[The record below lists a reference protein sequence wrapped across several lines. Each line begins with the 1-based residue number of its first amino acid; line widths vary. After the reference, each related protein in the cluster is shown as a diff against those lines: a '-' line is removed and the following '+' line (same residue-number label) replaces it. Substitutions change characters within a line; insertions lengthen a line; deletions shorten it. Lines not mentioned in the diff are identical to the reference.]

1 MDDIRSKIDPKQF
14 GSLKGSSASFCL
26 IDMVNNWLRTLDAPS
41 HYLRVCFLDF
51 SKAFDRINHNILIG
65 KLILLG
71 VRRCIIP
78 WICDFLSNRRQLV
91 KIGGFQS
98 AWGSVNGGV
107 PQGTKLGPILFLVM
121 INDLELK
128 SPHTSHWKYVDDLTL
143 SESLSIRDQSTL
155 QSDLDEIQQWAE
167 QNDMRLNVKKCKEM
181 VISFLRQSPN
191 IVSLHINGNPLSI
204 VSSFKV
210 LGVTFNDHLKWND
223 NVNILVKKA
232 SKRLYILRILRRSGV
247 PSADLLPVFLA
258 LVRSVL
264 EYACTVWHTSLPDYL
279 SNKIEHVQKRAL
291 RVLYPGLH
299 YIDALQI
306 AQIPRLDTRRHD
318 LCTKTFEKIA
328 KPNNRL
334 NHLLPP
340 TRVAAHGRTLRNKDC
355 LSLPKCR
362 TNRYKNSFIPAMCFE
377 LRNKLQ

>member
-1 MDDIRSKIDPKQF
+1 
-14 GSLKGSSASFCL
+14 
-26 IDMVNNWLRTLDAPS
+26 
-41 HYLRVCFLDF
+41 
-51 SKAFDRINHNILIG
+51 
-65 KLILLG
+65 
-71 VRRCIIP
+71 
-78 WICDFLSNRRQLV
+78 
-91 KIGGFQS
+91 
-98 AWGSVNGGV
+98 
-107 PQGTKLGPILFLVM
+107 M

-128 SPHTSHWKYVDDLTL
+128 SPYTSHWKYVDDLTL

-181 VISFLRQSPN
+181 
-191 IVSLHINGNPLSI
+191 LHINGNPLSI

-264 EYACTVWHTSLPDYL
+264 EYACTVWHIRASLPDYL

-291 RVLYPGLH
+291 HVLYPGLH

-306 AQIPRLDTRRHD
+306 AQIGL
-318 LCTKTFEKIA
+318 A
-328 KPNNRL
+328 
-334 NHLLPP
+334 
-340 TRVAAHGRTLRNKDC
+340 
-355 LSLPKCR
+355 
-362 TNRYKNSFIPAMCFE
+362 
-377 LRNKLQ
+377 